1 MFSSLYPDF
10 NVIEPMKINKFKDEL
25 DFKQTVSSGEYLA
38 SEKKDGAFYQVMKNA
53 KGDIGIFSRTV
64 SKKTGF
70 FVEKGENVPHI
81 VEWAKTYLPN
91 DTTLITEV
99 YYPGKTSKD
108 VTKILGCLPQK
119 AIERQEGNPIHIY
132 VHDVLRW
139 SGIDLVSKPTI
150 ERVSWLDYV
159 PDVEDYVD
167 IAKYYTENQEAELN
181 AIWADGGEGMVFKKA
196 DALYCPGKRPR
207 EYKKA
212 KTEDELDAV
221 IMGFVEPENVYTG
234 KELENWPYWMGDTP
248 VTKAFHHGWKAGIE
262 VGLYLSTGSLVS
274 IGTVTSG
281 MTDHLREDMAKNPVN
296 YLGKVVSLQCMSID
310 SNEHTMRHSRLLS
323 VRGDKPASDC
333 VWESVFKA

>member
-1 MFSSLYPDF
+1 MISNLYPGFD
-10 NVIEPMKINKFKDEL
+10 VIEPMKINKFKDEL
-25 DFKQTVSSGEYLA
+25 DFNQTVESGEYLA

-53 KGDIGIFSRTV
+53 VGEVGIFSRTI

-81 VEWAKTYLPN
+81 VEWAETYLPN

-108 VTKILGCLPQK
+108 VTKVMGCLAAK

-139 SGIDLVSKPTI
+139 AGIDLVSKPTI
-150 ERVSWLDYV
+150 ERVSWLDYI
-159 PDVEDYVD
+159 PDVEDYID
-167 IAKYYTENQEAELN
+167 IAKYYSDNQVAELN

-196 DALYCPGKRPR
+196 NAIYSPGKRPR

-212 KTEDELDAV
+212 KTEDEVDAV
-221 IMGFVEPENVYTG
+221 IMGFVEPEKVYTG
-234 KELENWPYWMGDTP
+234 KELETWGYWDGDVP
-248 VTKAFHHGWKAGIE
+248 ITKAYYNNWKAGIE
-262 VGLYLSTGSLVS
+262 VGLYLSTGDLLS
-274 IGTVTSG
+274 IGVVTSG
-281 MTDHLREDMAKNPVN
+281 MTDHLRQDMAENPLN

-310 SNEHTMRHSRLLS
+310 QEEHTMRHSRLIS
-323 VRGDKPASDC
+323 IRGDKPAADC
-333 VWESVFKA
+333 TWESVFKA